1 MLYIFDWDGTIS
13 DSAAKIVRCMQVAAE
28 RASAEPQTDE
38 AIRNI
43 IGLGMPEAL
52 QALYPL
58 LDEEV
63 KERIRY
69 EYSRFFKEEDATPS
83 PFFTGAMETME
94 HLREQGYLLG
104 VATGKSRKGL
114 DRVLERLGMSNF
126 FHVSRCADETAS
138 KPHPKMLLEI
148 LDELKLPAEE
158 AVMIGDT
165 EYDMAM
171 ARSIDMPR
179 IAVSYGA
186 HAIER
191 LQTWEPAL
199 CVDHFPDILG
209 WRFNTSVFAATDSNR
224 NAAESD

>member
-28 RASAEPQTDE
+28 RAGTEPQTE
-38 AIRNI
+38 AAIRNI

-52 QALYPL
+52 QALYPS
-58 LDEEV
+58 LDEDT

-83 PFFTGAMETME
+83 PFFSGVMETME

-104 VATGKSRKGL
+104 VATGKSRNGL
-114 DRVLERLGMSNF
+114 DRVLARLGMSHF

-138 KPHPKMLLEI
+138 KPHPQMLLEI

-165 EYDMAM
+165 EYGMAM
-171 ARSIDMPR
+171 ARSIAMPR

-191 LQTWEPAL
+191 LQTWEPVL

-209 WRFNTSVFAATDSNR
+209 WRFRSLAPAARHSDQ
-224 NAAESD
+224 NATGSD